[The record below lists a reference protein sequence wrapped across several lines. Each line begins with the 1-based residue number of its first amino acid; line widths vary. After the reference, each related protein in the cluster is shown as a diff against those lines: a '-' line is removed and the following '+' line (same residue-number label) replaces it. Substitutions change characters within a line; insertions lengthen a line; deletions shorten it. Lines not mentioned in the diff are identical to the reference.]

1 MTSAYVAG
9 GGNNANRIGMA
20 LCAAAETMPA
30 VAFGNNADR
39 APAGRDLCLISMT
52 RCGMRE
58 PTATMPGGT
67 GAAPARRA

>member
-20 LCAAAETMPA
+20 LCAAAETTPV

-39 APAGRDLCLISMT
+39 ASGGRDLCLISMT
-52 RCGMRE
+52 R
-58 PTATMPGGT
+58 
-67 GAAPARRA
+67 